1 MTILLQ
7 RFAVSLD
14 QTHRTLMW
22 ATPPSNKR
30 VIAPLCLPLTQG
42 SGLKFC
48 STLESSRQL
57 LKSQQLG
64 CLQTGWIRISGVRPR
79 LHSVFYKV
87 SRWFRCFPKILRK
100 DIQLWSFPKSSFLAP
115 VLPQLI
121 SLPETLRH
129 SLPDQS
135 SHLIEPTSRF
145 MCLPLLLNFRARG
158 IPESIWLEVFIEWMD
173 NLRFRRRNSGS
184 LVSAEEP
191 GPLPALTAFRAWK
204 SSQWP
209 LSPFGESN
217 SLTFWKVKLWSVY
230 GKPYD
235 GKSTSEFTKSED
247 G

>member
-1 MTILLQ
+1 MTEATKLTHTFKSQVELPAEAWTQRAGRNQHPWNRADGKECAFIISFLYVNQVLLAQGTYSPPAGGGGVCMTILLQ

-121 SLPETLRH
+121 PSLPETLRH

-135 SHLIEPTSRF
+135 SHLI
-145 MCLPLLLNFRARG
+145 
-158 IPESIWLEVFIEWMD
+158 
-173 NLRFRRRNSGS
+173 
-184 LVSAEEP
+184 
-191 GPLPALTAFRAWK
+191 
-204 SSQWP
+204 
-209 LSPFGESN
+209 
-217 SLTFWKVKLWSVY
+217 
-230 GKPYD
+230 
-235 GKSTSEFTKSED
+235 
-247 G
+247 